1 MTKTSPRKSF
11 DFDSTLP
18 ASLDQADTALQ
29 ILDDWS
35 FGNTEVADEGV
46 ARLLAATMHDG
57 PGTALETFASSGAL
71 DAQRALEELNTVRV
85 PLERE
90 AWVDALGHYIVT
102 RGGRS

>member
-1 MTKTSPRKSF
+1 MTTSSTQTRF
-11 DFDSTLP
+11 NFDSTLP
-18 ASLDQADTALQ
+18 SSLDQADTALQ

-35 FGNTEVADEGV
+35 YGNTDVADEGV

-57 PGTALETFASSGAL
+57 PGTALEQFASTGDL
-71 DAQRALEELNTVRV
+71 DAEKALAELNEVKV

-102 RGGRS
+102 KGGRS

>member
-1 MTKTSPRKSF
+1 MTSSPTWH
-11 DFDSTLP
+11 DPDAALP

-35 FGNTEVADEGV
+35 YGDTSVADEGV

-57 PGTALETFASSGAL
+57 PGTALEQFASAGEL
-71 DAQRALEELNTVRV
+71 DPERALAELNSVQV

-90 AWVDALGHYIVT
+90 AWVDALGQYILNT
-102 RGGRS
+102 GSRR